1 MHRTVVVANSQYV
14 REHGGLG
21 QNFPIGLEEGPP
33 VFAGGNDVL
42 QALDGWETV
51 VSPSARVGG
60 VVIVSLLDFGL
71 VVNKRQP
78 LQDNW
83 DEFSGDWY
91 YDYYVGD
98 HIMVHVQLCYG
109 YNIQFEDTDVI
120 VVE

>member
-1 MHRTVVVANSQYV
+1 M
-14 REHGGLG
+14 
-21 QNFPIGLEEGPP
+21 
-33 VFAGGNDVL
+33 
-42 QALDGWETV
+42 
-51 VSPSARVGG
+51 SPSARVGG

>member
-1 MHRTVVVANSQYV
+1 
-14 REHGGLG
+14 
-21 QNFPIGLEEGPP
+21 

-42 QALDGWETV
+42 QDLNGLGTV
-51 VSPSARVGG
+51 AYPSVKAGG

-71 VVNKRQP
+71 VLNKPKP

-98 HIMVHVQLCYG
+98 HIMVHVQLCDG
-109 YNIQFEDTDVI
+109 YYIQFEDTDVI